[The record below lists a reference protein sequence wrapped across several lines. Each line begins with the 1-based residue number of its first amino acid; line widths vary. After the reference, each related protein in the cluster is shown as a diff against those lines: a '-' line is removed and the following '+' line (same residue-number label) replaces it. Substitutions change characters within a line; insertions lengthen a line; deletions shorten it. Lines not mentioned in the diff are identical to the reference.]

1 METFTD
7 HPCFWGTFLS
17 VSSANMLIFIA
28 GKRRDDDDDDETSG
42 KIQKARARVT
52 EIYNLKI
59 RFVNARVTT
68 TRDETMRSP
77 S

>member
-1 METFTD
+1 
-7 HPCFWGTFLS
+7 
-17 VSSANMLIFIA
+17 MLTLIA
-28 GKRRDDDDDDETSG
+28 GKRRDDDDETSG

-68 TRDETMRSP
+68 TCDETMRSP

>member
-1 METFTD
+1 
-7 HPCFWGTFLS
+7 
-17 VSSANMLIFIA
+17 MLIFIA
-28 GKRRDDDDDDETSG
+28 GKRRDVDDDETSG

>member
-1 METFTD
+1 
-7 HPCFWGTFLS
+7 
-17 VSSANMLIFIA
+17 MLIFIA
-28 GKRRDDDDDDETSG
+28 GKRRDDDDDDDYETSG

>member
-1 METFTD
+1 
-7 HPCFWGTFLS
+7 
-17 VSSANMLIFIA
+17 MLIFIA
-28 GKRRDDDDDDETSG
+28 GKRRDDDDDYETSG

>member
-1 METFTD
+1 
-7 HPCFWGTFLS
+7 
-17 VSSANMLIFIA
+17 MLIFIA
-28 GKRRDDDDDDETSG
+28 GKRRDDDDDDDYETSG

-77 S
+77 A

>member
-1 METFTD
+1 
-7 HPCFWGTFLS
+7 
-17 VSSANMLIFIA
+17 MLIFIA
-28 GKRRDDDDDDETSG
+28 GKRRDDDDDDDDETSG

>member
-1 METFTD
+1 
-7 HPCFWGTFLS
+7 
-17 VSSANMLIFIA
+17 MLIFIA
-28 GKRRDDDDDDETSG
+28 GKRRDDDDDETSG

-68 TRDETMRSP
+68 TRDETMQSP

>member
-1 METFTD
+1 
-7 HPCFWGTFLS
+7 
-17 VSSANMLIFIA
+17 MLIFIA
-28 GKRRDDDDDDETSG
+28 GKRRDDDDDDDDETSG

-68 TRDETMRSP
+68 TRDETMHSP

>member
-1 METFTD
+1 
-7 HPCFWGTFLS
+7 
-17 VSSANMLIFIA
+17 MLIFIA
-28 GKRRDDDDDDETSG
+28 GKRRDDDDDDDYETSG

-68 TRDETMRSP
+68 TRDETMRAP

>member
-1 METFTD
+1 
-7 HPCFWGTFLS
+7 
-17 VSSANMLIFIA
+17 MLIFIA
-28 GKRRDDDDDDETSG
+28 GKRRDDDDDDDYETSG
-42 KIQKARARVT
+42 NIQKARARVT